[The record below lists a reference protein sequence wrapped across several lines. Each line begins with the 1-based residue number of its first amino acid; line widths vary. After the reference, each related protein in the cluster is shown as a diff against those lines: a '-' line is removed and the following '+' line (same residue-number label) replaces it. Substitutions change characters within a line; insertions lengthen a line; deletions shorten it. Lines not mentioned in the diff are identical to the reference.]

1 VRSLGLTLVGGVV
14 TVACVLVAFVAVAED
29 IETKK
34 ACDSRGCYV
43 ISKREPKSQH
53 ESRPDTPNSP
63 GRSSDRQDAE
73 NQKVRETI
81 QKFSAALA
89 VYDRQLSSYNR
100 CIQTFDP
107 SLNKAGCG
115 NAPTPPNAPVV
126 PSDTFSGRGNQPIPI
141 TAGQAAAIA
150 VARLQLPKIPPGIGP
165 SPDINPW
172 KMAAVGYPLWLW
184 ANGPTHVGPISDS
197 VAGLSVSLEAEVSSL
212 TFRMGDGHIVRCAGS
227 GHPWT
232 AAVQP
237 GTKSPSC
244 GYSYAKP
251 SLPNRTYRVAAIAN
265 WAVTWTS
272 NGQSGVINVP
282 AADTTELPVGELQ
295 VLVR

>member
-1 VRSLGLTLVGGVV
+1 VRGLGLTLVGGAV
-14 TVACVLVAFVAVAED
+14 TVAGVLTTFVAVAED

-53 ESRPDTPNSP
+53 ASRPDTPNSP
-63 GRSSDRQDAE
+63 ERRIDRQDEE

-81 QKFSAALA
+81 KKFSAALA
-89 VYDRQLSSYNR
+89 VYDRQLASYSR

-107 SLNKAGCG
+107 SLNMAGCG
-115 NAPTPPNAPVV
+115 SAPTPPNAPQFT
-126 PSDTFSGRGNQPIPI
+126 SDTFSGRGNQPRI
-141 TAGQAAAIA
+141 TADQAAAIA
-150 VARLQLPKIPPGIGP
+150 VARLQLPRIPPGIGP

-172 KMAAVGYPLWLW
+172 NMAAVGYPLWLW
-184 ANGPTHVGPISDS
+184 AGGPTRVGPISDS

-212 TFRMGDGHIVRCAGS
+212 TFRMGDGQTVRCAGS

-251 SLPNRTYRVAAIAN
+251 SLPDRAYTVTAIAN

-282 AADTTELPVGELQ
+282 AVDTTALPVGELQ